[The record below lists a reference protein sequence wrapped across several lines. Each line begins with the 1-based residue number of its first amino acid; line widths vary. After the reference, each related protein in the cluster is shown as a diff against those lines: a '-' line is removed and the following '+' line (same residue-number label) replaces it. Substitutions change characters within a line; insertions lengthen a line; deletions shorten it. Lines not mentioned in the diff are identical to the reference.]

1 MSRRKAEPAVPKS
14 HGQGR
19 SAGAAWTVSRICWRN
34 PAFSLTACRDGGSE
48 RRTQQDASIFRH
60 DGLRG
65 HASREAR
72 CGVHS
77 QGLAQNGG
85 TKRATRSMATRQA
98 QWCLAARS
106 RVRPR
111 TRTGGRQQWS
121 VVIAAKSTRS
131 RSRHLRQNVTARAPS
146 GGEEVCRR
154 LVRGMSL
161 LTRRADA
168 PQRTAAVRRGK
179 ATHTGRGTLTT
190 ARGQA
195 HFHTACARGA
205 TRQRHAGTVA
215 SGSAAVGSRPDT
227 VMRGRCAGQREVAR
241 QPSTDVWARP
251 RHATCRFA
259 SGARTPGRRRR
270 GEHMDAAAVRQGAP
284 GISLC
289 SRAALGRQRHAA
301 HFTARTK
308 RMCTRTVAKA
318 DTGSGLAK
326 EDACVLC
333 WGAKAHGAGIA

>member
-14 HGQGR
+14 HGRAVQPARPGQCRGSAGEILR
-19 SAGAAWTVSRICWRN
+19 SA
-34 PAFSLTACRDGGSE
+34 LTACRDGGSE

-65 HASREAR
+65 HASREAS

-98 QWCLAARS
+98 QWCLAASS

-179 ATHTGRGTLTT
+179 APHTGRGTLTT
-190 ARGQA
+190 GARPGTLSHSVRA
-195 HFHTACARGA
+195 KSDRGSAR
-205 TRQRHAGTVA
+205 GTVA
-215 SGSAAVGSRPDT
+215 SGSEAVGSRPDT
-227 VMRGRCAGQREVAR
+227 VMRGRGAGTEG
-241 QPSTDVWARP
+241 
-251 RHATCRFA
+251 
-259 SGARTPGRRRR
+259 SGPTTVDRRL
-270 GEHMDAAAVRQGAP
+270 GAAAARYLPVRVRRTNTRQKEARGAHGRGCGATRRP
-284 GISLC
+284 GDFPLLACRPWPSAAC
-289 SRAALGRQRHAA
+289 STFHRAHEENVHTYCGEGGHREWIGAGGRVRAL
-301 HFTARTK
+301 
-308 RMCTRTVAKA
+308 
-318 DTGSGLAK
+318 L
-326 EDACVLC
+326 
-333 WGAKAHGAGIA
+333 GAKAHGAGIA

>member
-106 RVRPR
+106 RVRRGPAR
-111 TRTGGRQQWS
+111 EADNSGAWLLPP
-121 VVIAAKSTRS
+121 S
-131 RSRHLRQNVTARAPS
+131 RRARAP
-146 GGEEVCRR
+146 VI
-154 LVRGMSL
+154 
-161 LTRRADA
+161 
-168 PQRTAAVRRGK
+168 
-179 ATHTGRGTLTT
+179 
-190 ARGQA
+190 
-195 HFHTACARGA
+195 CAR
-205 TRQRHAGTVA
+205 T
-215 SGSAAVGSRPDT
+215 
-227 VMRGRCAGQREVAR
+227 
-241 QPSTDVWARP
+241 
-251 RHATCRFA
+251 
-259 SGARTPGRRRR
+259 
-270 GEHMDAAAVRQGAP
+270 
-284 GISLC
+284 
-289 SRAALGRQRHAA
+289 
-301 HFTARTK
+301 
-308 RMCTRTVAKA
+308 
-318 DTGSGLAK
+318 
-326 EDACVLC
+326 
-333 WGAKAHGAGIA
+333 